1 MLILREQKKIFKP
14 LYSHLGDGIFILD
27 PSTPKIIMP
36 FLERPFG
43 STQSRILELVESTK
57 RVSYEITQE
66 ADIIEIKPNFW
77 TKKGLR
83 TFFKKGFYSYNIIL
97 IIFYLFPGS
106 ILGCFLYNDCY
117 LQPQITRD
125 FIISSNHFYAFF
137 LLTSLGVFSF
147 HNTKKINFLI
157 IYLFLLSIILELFHI
172 IIPNRGFEMSDL
184 FGNIVGVIL
193 VILIYKIVIRYVKT

>member
-1 MLILREQKKIFKP
+1 MKKIK
-14 LYSHLGDGIFILD
+14 
-27 PSTPKIIMP
+27 
-36 FLERPFG
+36 
-43 STQSRILELVESTK
+43 
-57 RVSYEITQE
+57 
-66 ADIIEIKPNFW
+66 N
-77 TKKGLR
+77 
-83 TFFKKGFYSYNIIL
+83 FFKIGFYSANIIL
-97 IIFYLFPGS
+97 VILYLFPGS

-117 LQPQITRD
+117 IQPQITRD
-125 FIISSNHFYAFF
+125 FIISSNHFYAFI

-157 IYLFLLSIILELFHI
+157 VYLFLLSIILELFHI

>member
-1 MLILREQKKIFKP
+1 MKK
-14 LYSHLGDGIFILD
+14 L
-27 PSTPKIIMP
+27 KI
-36 FLERPFG
+36 
-43 STQSRILELVESTK
+43 
-57 RVSYEITQE
+57 
-66 ADIIEIKPNFW
+66 
-77 TKKGLR
+77 
-83 TFFKKGFYSYNIIL
+83 FFKKGFYSSNIIL

-117 LQPQITRD
+117 IQPQITRD
-125 FIISSNHFYAFF
+125 FIISSNHVYAFT

-172 IIPNRGFEMSDL
+172 IIPNRGFEISDL